1 MKYLALCLS
10 VPILAVGAILPDTI
24 GQFKQT
30 SSTPAQIADQQLW
43 NEYGLRASETD
54 AYQNGDARFTVTAY
68 QLQDSTGALGAFDW
82 QRPADAKTSK
92 LAPAAV
98 ETRDGAVLLH
108 GNYILAFQGH
118 KPDEAELN
126 QIYTALKHV
135 DLTSL
140 PALIGYLPDEDAVSG
155 SNRYILGPEG
165 LQRFAQGIPPSIASF
180 HLGAEAAIESYRDKA
195 GDLTMAVFEYP
206 TPQIAMQ
213 RIHDF
218 EKLPGAVAKRS
229 GPLVAV
235 TLNPPDRDL
244 AERLLAKVQYRAD
257 VVMQEHIPTKKDN
270 IGDLVINAF
279 ILTGILLIFAVVGG
293 ALVGGIRAWQ
303 RRGSGN
309 PDADTI
315 VSLHL

>member
-1 MKYLALCLS
+1 MLA
-10 VPILAVGAILPDTI
+10 IGAILPDTI

-30 SSTPAQIADQQLW
+30 SSTAAQVSDQQLW

-54 AYQNGDARFTVTAY
+54 AYQNGDAKFTVTAY
-68 QLQDSTGALGAFDW
+68 QLQDSTGAMGAFDW
-82 QRPADAKTSK
+82 QRPAART
-92 LAPAAV
+92 
-98 ETRDGAVLLH
+98 TDGAVILH
-108 GNYILAFQGH
+108 GNYILAFQGY
-118 KPDEAELN
+118 KPDDAELN

-140 PALIGYLPDEDAVSG
+140 PSLVGYLPDEGSVSG
-155 SNRYILGPEG
+155 SNRYVLGPEA
-165 LQRFAQGIPPSIASF
+165 LQRFAPGIPPSIAAF
-180 HLGAEAAIESYRDKA
+180 HLGAEAAVENYHGKS
-195 GDLTMAVFEYP
+195 GDVTMAVFEYP

-218 EKLPGAVAKRS
+218 ENLPGAVAKRS

-235 TLNPPDRDL
+235 TLNPPDRDF

-257 VVMQEHIPTKKDN
+257 VVMQEHILTKKDN

-279 ILTGILLIFAVVGG
+279 ILTGILLVFAVVGG
-293 ALVGGIRAWQ
+293 AIVGGIRAWQ